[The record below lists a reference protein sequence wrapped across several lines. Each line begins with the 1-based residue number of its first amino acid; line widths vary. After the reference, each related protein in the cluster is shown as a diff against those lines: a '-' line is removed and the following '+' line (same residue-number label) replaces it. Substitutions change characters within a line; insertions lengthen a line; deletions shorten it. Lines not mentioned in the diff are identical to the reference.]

1 MSNSLELFARGVG
14 IAILMAV
21 LTYLSNSANLT
32 GVFPTAIAAII
43 ASLEGVLDK
52 SFSADGTVAFGAI
65 GRPRQ

>member
-1 MSNSLELFARGVG
+1 MSNQLELFARGVG
-14 IAILMAV
+14 IAIFMAI

-43 ASLEGVLDK
+43 ASLAGVLDK
-52 SFSADGTVAFGAI
+52 SFSADGTVGFGAI